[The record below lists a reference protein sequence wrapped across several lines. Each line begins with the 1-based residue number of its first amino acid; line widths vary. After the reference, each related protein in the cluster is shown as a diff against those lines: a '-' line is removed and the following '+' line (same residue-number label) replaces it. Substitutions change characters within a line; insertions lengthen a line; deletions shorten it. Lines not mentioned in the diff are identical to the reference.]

1 MASRSSKSTRQSM
14 VKSKKQEG
22 QADRETRAFLA
33 LQNRKISRKNDIEKK
48 RGIPL
53 MEISSNE
60 NENQN
65 CKQQNNTEKEAKT
78 EKRVDPMKEAL
89 KKWQKEKRLR
99 QIQEKKTK
107 KEPFRPVSNVS
118 RQLSEFQH
126 SFQNN
131 NNQMNASKIKTND
144 VIHHKVVAPE
154 KNAQKNVTLSIRTA
168 AKRKTNPVKEKK
180 TGTNVNR
187 PTKRS
192 STRTMKTRSMATK
205 TSTATSISNRSS
217 TTSVPMETED
227 TVAPQQSTHRKDVPN
242 RMARSRVNEKKASQA
257 ARTVHLP
264 PPSQTVSKVMP
275 IPNDFSFNVPAGV
288 ESFVFCGS
296 KFKFTPLSPNSAQR
310 FSLVR
315 TPVKELP
322 NETALTCAAENNNG
336 AVEKMVMEDDT
347 TVEMKDIN
355 RKTNNGEMDAN
366 YFRNMAKNE
375 IDRLQSRCAKWE
387 NEQEKVMLEDVRGKI
402 RTVVGQVQLLVTKKF
417 KQFSGLL
424 DLSED
429 PTAEKKTLVS
439 DLQGFWEMMYIQVE
453 DIDKKFLELE
463 ELKENNWEEKKVE
476 VKKKNAKR
484 ANKAKKTASK
494 IANNKVSEGRNKFR
508 EMRAQ
513 MKAKLQAEKGD
524 EQDAFK
530 IILTPIKNKKANA
543 DPGEPEM
550 ILTPVRRSTRKSQSC
565 VNIPMPVV
573 NLPENISVDLFGACK
588 SPAVIQNNAYLSN
601 LDDSMFLPCHTTPVK
616 DLATADDLMV
626 FSPTTPAQRV

>member
-1 MASRSSKSTRQSM
+1 MAFRSSKSTRQSM

-33 LQNRKISRKNDIEKK
+33 LQNRKISRKNDIERK

-60 NENQN
+60 SENQN
-65 CKQQNNTEKEAKT
+65 CNQKNNAEEEAKT
-78 EKRVDPMKEAL
+78 KKRVDPIKEAL

-99 QIQEKKTK
+99 QIQQKKTK

-131 NNQMNASKIKTND
+131 NIQMNTSKIKTKD
-144 VIHHKVVAPE
+144 IIHHKVVAPVQ
-154 KNAQKNVTLSIRTA
+154 NAQKNTA
-168 AKRKTNPVKEKK
+168 ATRKTNPVKDKK
-180 TGTNVNR
+180 PGTNVNR
-187 PTKRS
+187 PTTRS
-192 STRTMKTRSMATK
+192 STRTMKTRSMATN
-205 TSTATSISNRSS
+205 TSTA

-227 TVAPQQSTHRKDVPN
+227 TVARQQSTRGKDGPN
-242 RMARSRVNEKKASQA
+242 RMTRSRVNEKKASQA
-257 ARTVHLP
+257 VRTVNIG
-264 PPSQTVSKVMP
+264 PPSQTVPKAVP
-275 IPNDFSFNVPAGV
+275 IPTDFSFNVPAGV
-288 ESFVFCGS
+288 ESFAFCGS
-296 KFKFTPLSPNSAQR
+296 KFKFTPLSPKSAQR
-310 FSLVR
+310 FSIVR

-322 NETALTCAAENNNG
+322 NETALTCAAEKENNNG
-336 AVEKMVMEDDT
+336 AVEKMVREDDT
-347 TVEMKDIN
+347 TVEMKDISG
-355 RKTNNGEMDAN
+355 KTNDGEMDAS
-366 YFRNMAKNE
+366 YFRNIAKNE

-387 NEQEKVMLEDVRGKI
+387 SEQEEVMLEEIKGKI

-484 ANKAKKTASK
+484 ATKAKKTASK
-494 IANNKVSEGRNKFR
+494 IATNKVSESRNKFR

-530 IILTPIKNKKANA
+530 IILTPMKNKKANA
-543 DPGEPEM
+543 DPSEPEI

-565 VNIPMPVV
+565 ANIPMPLV

-588 SPAVIQNNAYLSN
+588 SPEVIQNNAYLSN
-601 LDDSMFLPCHTTPVK
+601 DDSMFLPRYTTPVK
-616 DLATADDLMV
+616 HLATADDLMV